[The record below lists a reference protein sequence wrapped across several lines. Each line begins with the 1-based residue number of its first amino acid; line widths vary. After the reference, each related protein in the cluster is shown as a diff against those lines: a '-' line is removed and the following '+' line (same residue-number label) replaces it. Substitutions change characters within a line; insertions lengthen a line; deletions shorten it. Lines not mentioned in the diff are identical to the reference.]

1 MQRKTLRCQKVSII
15 GLGTKEFEIRN
26 MKNKLRCITMNTPLL
41 VNFRAHNFQIYVIY
55 DRCRFMK
62 PN

>member
-1 MQRKTLRCQKVSII
+1 
-15 GLGTKEFEIRN
+15 
-26 MKNKLRCITMNTPLL
+26 MKNKLRYIDYHNVKLL
-41 VNFRAHNFQIYVIY
+41 LINFRAHNFQIYVIY